1 MGGGSII
8 NKILTINQGGLV
20 KKAYLIVYIIFM
32 IYNMFMING
41 CSSNSSSSDLYLKI
55 PDFSLTSGVHAWDK
69 LYTKAIILIPNYD
82 YPKYDINFNFSS
94 IIDPSV
100 TTIKPEENMN
110 IFSIEY
116 SNHPSIDITMIGA
129 TNITFNSDSTKV
141 YGQQILRIERSD
153 YDKAIS
159 SLDNFAVVC
168 SLKYNENNAPKTYT
182 QRIMF
187 YFRKKMLIEVDYD
200 SDAYHLIDSLR
211 NNRSNLLG
219 FDNLF
224 DSVNMYS
231 LRSVYNVPNTTDS
244 ALTTNLAIDIDTT
257 EEIATGVG
265 PYGYDL
271 NENTFVHGFW
281 TTLYSMDTLVCY
293 EYSLGCHNSAEIF
306 RNNHYA
312 SYATRTVH
320 VIFSSRY
327 DGSYDTSSTFGL
339 TIKAFGNFKWNYNGT
354 DYYNNYIYIFTERL
368 FRQYYCYNYYH
379 YANYPDSLMPDIHRA
394 ISVIITHELGHNIGH
409 LSHPNDGSKNI
420 MNTLQDLFYLNFYNR
435 YFTIEQLDT
444 IQEFSQ
450 FYFQNH

>member
-1 MGGGSII
+1 M
-8 NKILTINQGGLV
+8 T
-20 KKAYLIVYIIFM
+20 
-32 IYNMFMING
+32 NG
-41 CSSNSSSSDLYLKI
+41 CSSNSSSAESYIKS

-69 LYTKAIILIPNYD
+69 IYTKAIILIPNYD
-82 YPKYDINFNFSS
+82 YPEYDINFNVSS
-94 IIDPSV
+94 KIDPSV
-100 TTIKPEENMN
+100 ITIKPEENMN

-141 YGQQILRIERSD
+141 YGQQTLRIERSD

-159 SLDNFAVVC
+159 SLDNFAVN
-168 SLKYNENNAPKTYT
+168 LTFKYYENNAPKTYT
-182 QRIMF
+182 HRIMF

-211 NNRSNLLG
+211 NLERANYLG

-224 DSVNMYS
+224 NSVNMYF
-231 LRSVYNVPNTTDS
+231 LRSIYNVPNTTDS

-265 PYGYDL
+265 PYGYYL
-271 NENTFVHGFW
+271 NENTYEHGFN
-281 TTLYSMDTLVCY
+281 TILYSMDTLVCY

-312 SYATRTVH
+312 SNATKTVH
-320 VIFSSRY
+320 IIFSSLY
-327 DGSYDTSSTFGL
+327 GGLYDTSSTYGL
-339 TIKAFGNFKWNYNGT
+339 TIKAFGNFKWNYYGT
-354 DYYNNYIYIFTERL
+354 DYYNNYIYIFTER
-368 FRQYYCYNYYH
+368 FYRQYMHDWWNKQYYLD
-379 YANYPDSLMPDIHRA
+379 NPDSLMPDIHRA

-409 LSHPNDGSKNI
+409 LSHPNDGTKNI
-420 MNTLQDLFYLNFYNR
+420 MNTLQVYELNRYGFMDR
-435 YFTIEQLDT
+435 YFTLEQLDT